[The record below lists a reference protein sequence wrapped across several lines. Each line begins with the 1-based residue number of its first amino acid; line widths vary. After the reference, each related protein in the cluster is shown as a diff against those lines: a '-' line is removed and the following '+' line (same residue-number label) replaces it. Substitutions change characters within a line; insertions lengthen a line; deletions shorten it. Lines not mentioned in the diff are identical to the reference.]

1 MRWAPVLQYAK
12 NILTYRLKSL
22 PYIGI
27 CISKDR
33 KTQAVQV
40 FIPQGV
46 FLLMLRFK
54 VLRAV
59 QFDRQPG
66 PCDIKIHNI
75 RPQHLLAVGIER
87 KAFQKI
93 IP

>member
-1 MRWAPVLQYAK
+1 MPQ

-33 KTQAVQV
+33 KAQAVQV
-40 FIPQGV
+40 FIPQSI
-46 FLLMLRFK
+46 FFLMLRFK

-59 QFDRQPG
+59 QFD
-66 PCDIKIHNI
+66 HNRARAI
-75 RPQHLLAVGIER
+75 
-87 KAFQKI
+87 
-93 IP
+93 